1 MLGLI
6 WIQTVRHW
14 WFSWKNFSK
23 ELILQKISRQQKSM
37 KNYPACRVKTW
48 LSCDKI
54 GVRSAKGHLSLLR
67 KDCFWKYLLLN
78 KTFMSRTN
86 LGLQTQCGPRPD
98 CSSRTTRDYC
108 SNDMP
113 DNTADDITARGGPTL
128 TFLFLLFLVDDWDP
142 NITYFGQSLARQRN
156 TI

>member
-1 MLGLI
+1 
-6 WIQTVRHW
+6 
-14 WFSWKNFSK
+14 
-23 ELILQKISRQQKSM
+23 
-37 KNYPACRVKTW
+37 
-48 LSCDKI
+48 
-54 GVRSAKGHLSLLR
+54 
-67 KDCFWKYLLLN
+67 
-78 KTFMSRTN
+78 MSRTN